1 MIFLWKYMYLNDL
14 IVKDMK
20 TLFIK
25 GLAFAA
31 AVAAMASCTKDA
43 TEEEP
48 APVFPQ
54 LQSVTIQAGD
64 QQSLNFTADKDWKLS
79 IDKTTWCTFL
89 DGEVETAQ
97 LSGLKGEVSVTVLVK
112 DNGLDFNSDV
122 AKLDLTL
129 GNKTETI
136 FEITRPGKA
145 REVKLYAAVG
155 DGELT
160 EVEKLEFKWEISAWG
175 DAYMGQMK
183 FAVVANYDWTVAT
196 PEKCTFN
203 DQNWNEIPGVAGK
216 AGVGPEDEGFSLTY
230 IKVNEDANAYEI
242 NGKLIVTDTEG
253 KNPVEFD
260 IVYPGYPENKV
271 AIEPAS
277 LLGMFGMNFNIDGFV
292 INKNFDQEEVT
303 TDKEV
308 NVSVKARNME
318 YSVYQIA
325 NNEGKAVELGED
337 AWLKINDDKKGGLKV
352 SAIQNTGGDREVYIL
367 VLPKALVKDFKIE
380 DFIDQYGYTN
390 YDYDGMFIKVSQK
403 GVTVTKDFK
412 ALWGRTYADIKAVEF
427 SKYPDFKDMT
437 PSGLEYGS
445 CDDNAYVIEITEND
459 IIAHEQSSGAL
470 QFAPLGFPDGYYAF
484 GGTADSNLYRMTP
497 QSGEWDEKYI
507 HDATLYTSKGSIH
520 GLQIDPEQF
529 VNTTEAGVTSKGLN
543 GMVVFQFYKTAEDK
557 QSYKSSATLV
567 IVKK

>member
-1 MIFLWKYMYLNDL
+1 MYLNDL

-97 LSGLKGEVSVTVLVK
+97 LSGLKGEVTMTVLVK

-160 EVEKLEFKWEISAWG
+160 EVEKLEFKWNVPEWG
-175 DAYMGQMK
+175 DPYMDQMK
-183 FAVVANYDWTVAT
+183 FAVVANYDWAVAT
-196 PEKCTFN
+196 PEKCTFS
-203 DQNWNEIPGVAGK
+203 DKSWNEIPGVTGK
-216 AGVGPEDEGFSLTY
+216 AGVGLEDEGFSLTY

-242 NGKLIVTDTEG
+242 NGKLVVTDTEG

-260 IVYPGYPENKV
+260 IVYPGYPETKV

-277 LLGMFGMNFNIDGFV
+277 LLGMFGMNFSIDGFV
-292 INKNFDQEEVT
+292 INKGFDQEEVT

-308 NVSVKARNME
+308 NVSVKAKNME
-318 YSVYQIA
+318 YSVYKIA
-325 NNEGKAVELGED
+325 NNEGKAVELGAD
-337 AWLKINDDKKGGLKV
+337 SWLKISDDKKGVLKV
-352 SAIQNTGGDREVYIL
+352 SATQNTTGDREAYIL
-367 VLPKALVKDFKIE
+367 VLPKALVKDFKVE
-380 DFIDQYGYTN
+380 DFIDQYGYAN
-390 YDYDGMFIKVSQK
+390 YDYDGMFIKVTQK
-403 GVTVTKDFK
+403 GVKVTKDFK
-412 ALWGRTYADIKAVEF
+412 ALWGRTSADIKAVEF
-427 SKYPDFKDMT
+427 SAYPEFKDMT
-437 PSGLEYGS
+437 PSGFESGS
-445 CDDNAYVIEITEND
+445 CNDNAYVIEVTEND
-459 IIAHEQSSGAL
+459 IIAYGQSSGAL

-497 QSGEWDEKYI
+497 QSGEWNEKYI
-507 HDATLYTSKGSIH
+507 HDATLYTSNGSIH

-529 VNTTEAGVTSKGLN
+529 VNMTETEVTSKN
-543 GMVVFQFYKTAEDK
+543 FKGMVVFQFYKTAEDK

>member
-160 EVEKLEFKWEISAWG
+160 EVEKLEFKWNVPEWG
-175 DAYMGQMK
+175 DPYMDQMK

-196 PEKCTFN
+196 PEKCTFS
-203 DQNWNEIPGVAGK
+203 DKSWNEIPGVTGN

-242 NGKLIVTDTEG
+242 NGKLVVTDTEG

-292 INKNFDQEEVT
+292 INKNFDQEVVT

-325 NNEGKAVELGED
+325 NIDKKAVELGKD

-352 SAIQNTGGDREVYIL
+352 SATQNNGGDREVYIL

-380 DFIDQYGYTN
+380 DFIDQYGYAN

-459 IIAHEQSSGAL
+459 VIAYGQSSGAL

-484 GGTADSNLYRMTP
+484 GGTADSHLYRMTP
-497 QSGEWDEKYI
+497 QSGDWDEKYI

-529 VNTTEAGVTSKGLN
+529 VNTTDITSKNLKGT
-543 GMVVFQFYKTAEDK
+543 VIFQFYKTAEDK

>member
-160 EVEKLEFKWEISAWG
+160 EVEKLEFKWNVPEWG
-175 DAYMGQMK
+175 DPYMDQMK
-183 FAVVANYDWTVAT
+183 FAVVANYDWAVAT
-196 PEKCTFN
+196 PEKCTFS
-203 DQNWNEIPGVAGK
+203 DKSWNEIPGVTGN

-242 NGKLIVTDTEG
+242 NGKLVVTDTEG

-292 INKNFDQEEVT
+292 INKNFDQEVVT

-325 NNEGKAVELGED
+325 NNEGKAVELGKD

-352 SAIQNTGGDREVYIL
+352 SATQNTGGDREVYIL

-380 DFIDQYGYTN
+380 DFINQYGYTN
-390 YDYDGMFIKVSQK
+390 YDYDGMFIKVTQK

-437 PSGLEYGS
+437 PSSLEYGS
-445 CDDNAYVIEITEND
+445 CNDNAYVIEITEND
-459 IIAHEQSSGAL
+459 VIAYGQSSGAL

-484 GGTADSNLYRMTP
+484 GGTADSHLYRMAP
-497 QSGEWDEKYI
+497 QSGDWDEKYI

-529 VNTTEAGVTSKGLN
+529 VNTTDITSKNLKGT
-543 GMVVFQFYKTAEDK
+543 VVFQFYKTAEDK
-557 QSYKSSATLV
+557 QSNKSSATLV

>member
-160 EVEKLEFKWEISAWG
+160 EVEKLEFKWNVPEWG
-175 DAYMGQMK
+175 DHYMDQMK
-183 FAVVANYDWTVAT
+183 FAVVANYDWAVAT

-203 DQNWNEIPGVAGK
+203 DKSWNEIPGVTGK
-216 AGVGPEDEGFSLTY
+216 AGVGLEDEGFSLTY
-230 IKVNEDANAYEI
+230 INVNSDAEAYEI
-242 NGKLIVTDTEG
+242 NGKLVVTDTEG

-260 IVYPGYPENKV
+260 IVYPGYPETKV

-277 LLGMFGMNFNIDGFV
+277 LLGMFGMNFSIDGFV
-292 INKNFDQEEVT
+292 INKGFDQEEVT

-308 NVSVKARNME
+308 NVSVKAKNME
-318 YSVYQIA
+318 YSVYKIA
-325 NNEGKAVELGED
+325 NNDGKAVELGAD
-337 AWLKINDDKKGGLKV
+337 SWLKISDDKKGGLKV
-352 SAIQNTGGDREVYIL
+352 SATQNTTGDREAYIL
-367 VLPKALVKDFKIE
+367 VLPKALVKDFKVE
-380 DFIDQYGYTN
+380 NFIDQYGYAN
-390 YDYDGMFIKVSQK
+390 YDYYGMFIKVTQK

-412 ALWGRTYADIKAVEF
+412 ALWGRTYADIKTVEF

-445 CDDNAYVIEITEND
+445 CDDNAYVIEITESD
-459 IIAHEQSSGAL
+459 IIAYGQSSGAL

-484 GGTADSNLYRMTP
+484 GGTADSHLYRMTP
-497 QSGEWDEKYI
+497 QSVDWDEKYI

-529 VNTTEAGVTSKGLN
+529 VNTKDNTSKN
-543 GMVVFQFYKTAEDK
+543 FAGMAVFQFYKTAEDK

>member
-1 MIFLWKYMYLNDL
+1 MYLNDL

-97 LSGLKGEVSVTVLVK
+97 LSGLKGEVTVTVLVK

-160 EVEKLEFKWEISAWG
+160 EIEKLEFKWNVPEWG
-175 DAYMGQMK
+175 DPYMDQMK

-196 PEKCTFN
+196 PEKFTFL
-203 DQNWNEIPGVAGK
+203 DKSWNELPGVTGK
-216 AGVGPEDEGFSLTY
+216 AGVGLEDEGFSLTY

-242 NGKLIVTDTEG
+242 NGKLVVTDTEG

-260 IVYPGYPENKV
+260 IVYPGYPENKI

-277 LLGMFGMNFNIDGFV
+277 LLGMFGMNFSIDGFV
-292 INKNFDQEEVT
+292 INKGFDQEEVT

-308 NVSVKARNME
+308 NVSVKAKNME
-318 YSVYQIA
+318 YSVYKIA
-325 NNEGKAVELGED
+325 NNDGKAVELGAD
-337 AWLKINDDKKGGLKV
+337 SWLKISDDKKGGLKV
-352 SAIQNTGGDREVYIL
+352 SATQNTGGDREAYIL
-367 VLPKALVKDFKIE
+367 VLPKALVKDFKVE
-380 DFIDQYGYTN
+380 DFIDQYGYAN
-390 YDYDGMFIKVSQK
+390 YNYDGMFIKVTQK
-403 GVTVTKDFK
+403 GVTITKDFK

-427 SKYPDFKDMT
+427 SEYPDFKGTT
-437 PSGLEYGS
+437 PSNFAYGS
-445 CDDNAYVIEITEND
+445 CNDNAYVIEVTEND
-459 IIAHEQSSGAL
+459 VIAYGQSSGAL
-470 QFAPLGFPDGYYAF
+470 MFAPLGFPDGYYAF

-507 HDATLYTSKGSIH
+507 QDATLYTSKGSIH

-529 VNTTEAGVTSKGLN
+529 VNTKDNTSKN
-543 GMVVFQFYKTAEDK
+543 FAGMAVFQFYKTAEDK

>member
-1 MIFLWKYMYLNDL
+1 MYLNDL

-160 EVEKLEFKWEISAWG
+160 EVEKLEFKWNVPEWG
-175 DAYMGQMK
+175 DPYMDQMK
-183 FAVVANYDWTVAT
+183 FAVVANYDWAVAT
-196 PEKCTFN
+196 PEKCTFS
-203 DQNWNEIPGVAGK
+203 DKSWNEIPGVTGK
-216 AGVGPEDEGFSLTY
+216 AGVGLEDEGFSLTY

-242 NGKLIVTDTEG
+242 NGKLVVTDTEG

-277 LLGMFGMNFNIDGFV
+277 LLGMFGMNFSIDGFV
-292 INKNFDQEEVT
+292 INKGFDQEDVT

-308 NVSVKARNME
+308 NVSVKAKNME
-318 YSVYQIA
+318 YSVYKIA
-325 NNEGKAVELGED
+325 NNEGKAVELGAD
-337 AWLKINDDKKGGLKV
+337 SWLKISDDKKGGLKV
-352 SAIQNTGGDREVYIL
+352 SATQNTTGDREAYIL

-380 DFIDQYGYTN
+380 TFIDQYGYAN

-437 PSGLEYGS
+437 PSGFESGS
-445 CDDNAYVIEITEND
+445 CNDNAYVIEITEND
-459 IIAHEQSSGAL
+459 VIANGQSSGAL

-484 GGTADSNLYRMTP
+484 GGTTDSHLYRMTP
-497 QSGEWDEKYI
+497 QSGDWDEKYI

-529 VNTTEAGVTSKGLN
+529 VNTTDITSKNLKGT
-543 GMVVFQFYKTAEDK
+543 VVFQFYKTAEDK
-557 QSYKSSATLV
+557 QSNKSSATLV

>member
-160 EVEKLEFKWEISAWG
+160 EVEKLEFKWNVPEWG
-175 DAYMGQMK
+175 DPYMDQMK
-183 FAVVANYDWTVAT
+183 FAVVANYDWAVAT
-196 PEKCTFN
+196 PEKCTFS
-203 DQNWNEIPGVAGK
+203 DKSWNEIPGVTGN

-242 NGKLIVTDTEG
+242 NGKLVVTDTEG

-325 NNEGKAVELGED
+325 NNEGKAVELGKD

-352 SAIQNTGGDREVYIL
+352 SATQNTTGDREAYIL

-380 DFIDQYGYTN
+380 TFIDQYGYAN
-390 YDYDGMFIKVSQK
+390 YDYDGMFIKVTQK
-403 GVTVTKDFK
+403 GVTITKDFK

-427 SKYPDFKDMT
+427 SEYPDFKGTT
-437 PSGLEYGS
+437 PSNFAYGS

-459 IIAHEQSSGAL
+459 VIAYGQSSGAL

-484 GGTADSNLYRMTP
+484 GGTADSHLYRMTP
-497 QSGEWDEKYI
+497 QSGDWDEKYI
-507 HDATLYTSKGSIH
+507 HDATLYTSRGSIH

-529 VNTTEAGVTSKGLN
+529 VNTTDNTSKKFE

-557 QSYKSSATLV
+557 QMYKSSATLV

>member
-160 EVEKLEFKWEISAWG
+160 EVEKLEFKWNVPEWG
-175 DAYMGQMK
+175 DPYMDQVK

-196 PEKCTFN
+196 PEKCTFS
-203 DQNWNEIPGVAGK
+203 DKSWNEIPGVTGN

-242 NGKLIVTDTEG
+242 NGKLVVTDTEG

-260 IVYPGYPENKV
+260 IVYPGYPETKV

-277 LLGMFGMNFNIDGFV
+277 LLGMFGMNFSIDGFV
-292 INKNFDQEEVT
+292 INKGFDQEEVT

-308 NVSVKARNME
+308 NVSVKAKNME
-318 YSVYQIA
+318 YSVYKIA
-325 NNEGKAVELGED
+325 NNEGKAVELGAD
-337 AWLKINDDKKGGLKV
+337 SWLKISDDKKGGLKV
-352 SAIQNTGGDREVYIL
+352 SATQNTTGDREAYIL

-380 DFIDQYGYTN
+380 TFIDQYGYAN

-437 PSGLEYGS
+437 PSGLESGS
-445 CDDNAYVIEITEND
+445 CNDNAYVIEITEND
-459 IIAHEQSSGAL
+459 VIANGQSSGAL

-484 GGTADSNLYRMTP
+484 GGTADSHLYRMTP
-497 QSGEWDEKYI
+497 QSGDWDEKYI
-507 HDATLYTSKGSIH
+507 HDATLYTSRGSIH

-529 VNTTEAGVTSKGLN
+529 VNTTDNTSKKFE

>member
-1 MIFLWKYMYLNDL
+1 MSKTINDL

-97 LSGLKGEVSVTVLVK
+97 LSGLKGEVNVTVLVK

-160 EVEKLEFKWEISAWG
+160 EVEKLEFKWNVPEWG
-175 DAYMGQMK
+175 DPYMDQMK
-183 FAVVANYDWTVAT
+183 FAVVANYDWAVAT
-196 PEKCTFN
+196 PEKCTFS
-203 DQNWNEIPGVAGK
+203 DKSWNEIPGVTGN

-242 NGKLIVTDTEG
+242 NGKLVVTDTEG

-292 INKNFDQEEVT
+292 INKNFDQEVVT

-325 NNEGKAVELGED
+325 NNEGKAVELGKD

-352 SAIQNTGGDREVYIL
+352 SATQNTGGDREVYIL

-380 DFIDQYGYTN
+380 DFINQYGYTN

-459 IIAHEQSSGAL
+459 VIAYGQSSGAL

-484 GGTADSNLYRMTP
+484 GGTADSHLYRMTP
-497 QSGEWDEKYI
+497 QSGDWDEKYI

-529 VNTTEAGVTSKGLN
+529 VNTTDITSKKFE

>member
-160 EVEKLEFKWEISAWG
+160 EVEKLEFKWNVPEWG
-175 DAYMGQMK
+175 DPYMDQMK
-183 FAVVANYDWTVAT
+183 FAVVANYDWAVAT
-196 PEKCTFN
+196 PEKCTFS
-203 DQNWNEIPGVAGK
+203 DKSWNEIPGVTGK
-216 AGVGPEDEGFSLTY
+216 AGVGLEDEGFSLTY

-242 NGKLIVTDTEG
+242 NGKLVVTDTEG

-277 LLGMFGMNFNIDGFV
+277 LLGMFGMNFSIDGFV
-292 INKNFDQEEVT
+292 INKNFDQEVVT

-308 NVSVKARNME
+308 NVSVKAKNME

-325 NNEGKAVELGED
+325 NIDKKAVELGED

-352 SAIQNTGGDREVYIL
+352 SATQNTGGDREAYIL

-380 DFIDQYGYTN
+380 DFIDQYGYAN
-390 YDYDGMFIKVSQK
+390 YDYDGMFIKVTQK

-412 ALWGRTYADIKAVEF
+412 AVWGRTYADIKAVEF

-445 CDDNAYVIEITEND
+445 CNDNAYVIEVTEND
-459 IIAHEQSSGAL
+459 VIANGQSSGAL
-470 QFAPLGFPDGYYAF
+470 MFAPLGFPDGYYAF

-507 HDATLYTSKGSIH
+507 QDATLYTSKGSIH

-529 VNTTEAGVTSKGLN
+529 VNTTDITSKNFKGT
-543 GMVVFQFYKTAEDK
+543 VVFQFYKTAEDK

>member
-1 MIFLWKYMYLNDL
+1 MSKTINDL

-97 LSGLKGEVSVTVLVK
+97 LSGLKGEVTVTVLVK

-196 PEKCTFN
+196 PEKCTFL
-203 DQNWNEIPGVAGK
+203 DQSWNEIPGVAGK
-216 AGVGPEDEGFSLTY
+216 AGVGLEDEGFSLTY
-230 IKVNEDANAYEI
+230 INVNEDANAYEI
-242 NGKLIVTDTEG
+242 NGKLVVTDTEG

-260 IVYPGYPENKV
+260 IVYPGYPENKI

-277 LLGMFGMNFNIDGFV
+277 LVGMFGMNFNIDGFV

-308 NVSVKARNME
+308 NVSVKAKNME
-318 YSVYQIA
+318 YSVYKIA
-325 NNEGKAVELGED
+325 NNDGKAVELGAD
-337 AWLKINDDKKGGLKV
+337 SWLKISDDKKGVLKV

-367 VLPKALVKDFKIE
+367 VLPKALVKDFKVE
-380 DFIDQYGYTN
+380 DFIDQYGNAN
-390 YDYDGMFIKVSQK
+390 YDYDGMFIKVTQK
-403 GVTVTKDFK
+403 GVTVTKDFT
-412 ALWGRTYADIKAVEF
+412 AVWGRTYANIKAVEF
-427 SKYPDFKDMT
+427 SEYPDFKGTT
-437 PSGLEYGS
+437 PSNFAYGS
-445 CDDNAYVIEITEND
+445 CNDNAYVIEVTEND
-459 IIAHEQSSGAL
+459 VIAYGQSSGAL
-470 QFAPLGFPDGYYAF
+470 MFAPLGFPDGYYAF

-507 HDATLYTSKGSIH
+507 QDATLYTSKGSIH

-529 VNTTEAGVTSKGLN
+529 VNTKDNTSKN
-543 GMVVFQFYKTAEDK
+543 FAGMAVFQFYKTAEDK

>member
-1 MIFLWKYMYLNDL
+1 MYLNDL

-160 EVEKLEFKWEISAWG
+160 EVEKLEFKWNVPEWG
-175 DAYMGQMK
+175 DPYMDQVK

-196 PEKCTFN
+196 PEKCTFS
-203 DQNWNEIPGVAGK
+203 DKSWNEIPGVTGN

-242 NGKLIVTDTEG
+242 NGKLVVTDTEG

-292 INKNFDQEEVT
+292 INKNFDQEVVT

-325 NNEGKAVELGED
+325 NNEGKAVELGKD

-352 SAIQNTGGDREVYIL
+352 SATQNTTGDREAYIL

-380 DFIDQYGYTN
+380 TFIDQYGYAN
-390 YDYDGMFIKVSQK
+390 YDYDGMFIKVTQK
-403 GVTVTKDFK
+403 GVTITKDFK

-427 SKYPDFKDMT
+427 SEYPDFKGTT
-437 PSGLEYGS
+437 PSNFAYGS
-445 CDDNAYVIEITEND
+445 CNDNAYVIEITEND
-459 IIAHEQSSGAL
+459 IIANGQSSGAL

-484 GGTADSNLYRMTP
+484 GGTADSHLYRMTP
-497 QSGEWDEKYI
+497 QSGDWDEKYI
-507 HDATLYTSKGSIH
+507 HDATLYTSRGSIH

-529 VNTTEAGVTSKGLN
+529 VNTTDITSKNFKGT
-543 GMVVFQFYKTAEDK
+543 VVFQFYKTAEDK
-557 QSYKSSATLV
+557 QMYKSSATLV

>member
-160 EVEKLEFKWEISAWG
+160 EVEKLEFKWNVPEWG
-175 DAYMGQMK
+175 DPYMDQMK

-196 PEKCTFN
+196 PEKCTFS
-203 DQNWNEIPGVAGK
+203 DKSWNEIPGVTGN

-242 NGKLIVTDTEG
+242 NGKLVVTDTEG

-325 NNEGKAVELGED
+325 NNEGKAVELGKD

-352 SAIQNTGGDREVYIL
+352 SATQNTTGDREAYIL

-380 DFIDQYGYTN
+380 DFIDQYGYAN

-459 IIAHEQSSGAL
+459 VIAYGQSSGAL

-484 GGTADSNLYRMTP
+484 GGTADSHLYRMAP
-497 QSGEWDEKYI
+497 KSGDWDEKYI

-529 VNTTEAGVTSKGLN
+529 VNTTDITSKKFE

-557 QSYKSSATLV
+557 QSNKSSATLV

>member
-1 MIFLWKYMYLNDL
+1 
-14 IVKDMK
+14 MK

-43 TEEEP
+43 TEEEKPKEAAFPEKQQIEIP
-48 APVFPQ
+48 AGEQKQ
-54 LQSVTIQAGD
+54 LS
-64 QQSLNFTADKDWKLS
+64 FTAEADWKLS
-79 IDKTTWCTFL
+79 IDKTTWCAFL
-89 DGEVETAQ
+89 DKEVETAQ
-97 LSGLKGEVSVTVLVK
+97 LSGLKGEVNVTVLVK

-122 AKLDLTL
+122 AKIDLTL

-155 DGELT
+155 YGELT
-160 EVEKLEFKWEISAWG
+160 EVEKLEFKWNIPEWG
-175 DAYMGQMK
+175 DPYMDQMK

-196 PEKCTFN
+196 PEKFTFS
-203 DQNWNEIPGVAGK
+203 DKSWNEIPGVTGK
-216 AGVGPEDEGFSLTY
+216 AGVGLEDEGFSLTY

-242 NGKLIVTDTEG
+242 NGKLVVTDTEG

-260 IVYPGYPENKV
+260 VVYPGYPENKV

-277 LLGMFGMNFNIDGFV
+277 LLGMFGMNFSIEGFV

-308 NVSVKARNME
+308 NVSVKSRNME

-325 NNEGKAVELGED
+325 NNDGKAVELGED
-337 AWLKINDDKKGGLKV
+337 SWLKISDDKKGGLKV
-352 SAIQNTGGDREVYIL
+352 SATQNTGGDREVYIL
-367 VLPKALVKDFKIE
+367 VLPKALVKDFKVE
-380 DFIDQYGYTN
+380 DFIQSGYAN
-390 YDYDGMFIKVSQK
+390 YDYDGMFIKVTQK

-427 SKYPDFKDMT
+427 SAYPEFKNMT
-437 PSGLEYGS
+437 PSNFEYGS
-445 CDDNAYVIEITEND
+445 CDDNTYVIEVTEND
-459 IIAHEQSSGAL
+459 ITEGSKGGAL
-470 QFAPLGFPDGYYAF
+470 MFAPLGFPDGYFAF

-497 QSGEWDEKYI
+497 QTGEWDETYI
-507 HDATLYTSKGSIH
+507 QDAMLYTSKGSIH

-529 VNTTEAGVTSKGLN
+529 VNKDNTSKNFAGIA
-543 GMVVFQFYKTAEDK
+543 VFQFYKTAEDK

>member
-1 MIFLWKYMYLNDL
+1 MSKTINDL

-64 QQSLNFTADKDWKLS
+64 QQSLNFTAYKDWKLS

-112 DNGLDFNSDV
+112 GNGLDFNSDV

-160 EVEKLEFKWEISAWG
+160 EVEKLEFKWNVPEWG
-175 DAYMGQMK
+175 DPYMDQVK

-196 PEKCTFN
+196 PEKCTFS
-203 DQNWNEIPGVAGK
+203 DKSWNEIPGVTGN

-242 NGKLIVTDTEG
+242 NGKLVVTDTEG

-325 NNEGKAVELGED
+325 NNEGKAVELGKD

-352 SAIQNTGGDREVYIL
+352 SATQNTGGDREVYIL

-380 DFIDQYGYTN
+380 DFIDQYGYAN
-390 YDYDGMFIKVSQK
+390 YDYDGMFIKVTQK
-403 GVTVTKDFK
+403 GVTITKDFK

-427 SKYPDFKDMT
+427 SEYPDFKGTT
-437 PSGLEYGS
+437 PSNFAYGS
-445 CDDNAYVIEITEND
+445 CNDNAYVIEITEND
-459 IIAHEQSSGAL
+459 VIAYGQSSGAL

-484 GGTADSNLYRMTP
+484 GGTADSHLYRMTP
-497 QSGEWDEKYI
+497 QSGDWDEKYI

-529 VNTTEAGVTSKGLN
+529 VNTTDITSKKFE

-557 QSYKSSATLV
+557 QLYKSSATLV

>member
-136 FEITRPGKA
+136 FEITRPGKE
-145 REVKLYAAVG
+145 REVKLYVAVG

-160 EVEKLEFKWEISAWG
+160 EVEKLEFKWNVPEWG
-175 DAYMGQMK
+175 DPYMDQVK

-196 PEKCTFN
+196 PEKCTFS
-203 DQNWNEIPGVAGK
+203 DKSWNEIPGVTGN

-242 NGKLIVTDTEG
+242 NGKLVVTDTEG

-325 NNEGKAVELGED
+325 NNEGKAVELGKD

-352 SAIQNTGGDREVYIL
+352 SATQNTGGDREVYIL

-380 DFIDQYGYTN
+380 DFIDQYGYAN

-459 IIAHEQSSGAL
+459 VIAYGQSSGAL

-484 GGTADSNLYRMTP
+484 GGTADSHLYRMTP
-497 QSGEWDEKYI
+497 QSGDWDEKYI

-529 VNTTEAGVTSKGLN
+529 VNTTDITSKKFE

-557 QSYKSSATLV
+557 QSNKSSATLV

>member
-160 EVEKLEFKWEISAWG
+160 EVEKLEFKWNVPEWG
-175 DAYMGQMK
+175 DPYMDQMK

-196 PEKCTFN
+196 PEKCTFS
-203 DQNWNEIPGVAGK
+203 DKSWNEIPGVTGN

-242 NGKLIVTDTEG
+242 NGKLVVTDTEG

-260 IVYPGYPENKV
+260 IVYPGYPETKV

-277 LLGMFGMNFNIDGFV
+277 LLGMFGMNFSIDGFV
-292 INKNFDQEEVT
+292 INKGFDQEEVT

-308 NVSVKARNME
+308 NVSVKAKNME
-318 YSVYQIA
+318 YSVYKIA
-325 NNEGKAVELGED
+325 NNEGKAVELGAD
-337 AWLKINDDKKGGLKV
+337 SWIKISDDKKGGLKV
-352 SAIQNTGGDREVYIL
+352 SATQNTGGDREAYIL

-380 DFIDQYGYTN
+380 TFIDQYGYAN
-390 YDYDGMFIKVSQK
+390 YDYDGMFIKVTQK

-427 SKYPDFKDMT
+427 SEYPDFKGTT
-437 PSGLEYGS
+437 PSNFAYGS
-445 CDDNAYVIEITEND
+445 CNDNAYVIEVTEND
-459 IIAHEQSSGAL
+459 VIANGQSSGAL
-470 QFAPLGFPDGYYAF
+470 MFAPLGFPDGYYAF

-507 HDATLYTSKGSIH
+507 QDATLYTSKGSIH

-529 VNTTEAGVTSKGLN
+529 VNTTDITSKN
-543 GMVVFQFYKTAEDK
+543 FAGMVVFQFYKTAEDK

>member
-1 MIFLWKYMYLNDL
+1 MYLNDL

-160 EVEKLEFKWEISAWG
+160 EVEKLEFKWNVPEWG
-175 DAYMGQMK
+175 DPYMDQMK
-183 FAVVANYDWTVAT
+183 FAVVANYDWAVAT

-203 DQNWNEIPGVAGK
+203 DKSWNEIPGVTGK
-216 AGVGPEDEGFSLTY
+216 AGVGLEDEGFSLTY
-230 IKVNEDANAYEI
+230 INVNSDAEAYEI
-242 NGKLIVTDTEG
+242 NGKLVVTDTEG

-260 IVYPGYPENKV
+260 IVYPGYPETKV

-277 LLGMFGMNFNIDGFV
+277 LLGMFGMNFSIDGFV
-292 INKNFDQEEVT
+292 INKGFDQEEVT

-308 NVSVKARNME
+308 NVSVKAKNME
-318 YSVYQIA
+318 YSVYKIA
-325 NNEGKAVELGED
+325 NNDGKAVELGAD
-337 AWLKINDDKKGGLKV
+337 SWLKISDDKKGGLKV
-352 SAIQNTGGDREVYIL
+352 SATQNTTGDREAYIL
-367 VLPKALVKDFKIE
+367 VLPKALVKDFKVE
-380 DFIDQYGYTN
+380 NFIDQYGYAN
-390 YDYDGMFIKVSQK
+390 YDYDGMFIKVTQK

-412 ALWGRTYADIKAVEF
+412 ALWGRTYADIKTVEF

-445 CDDNAYVIEITEND
+445 CDDNAYVIEITESD
-459 IIAHEQSSGAL
+459 IIAYGQSSGAL

-484 GGTADSNLYRMTP
+484 GGTADSHLYRMTP
-497 QSGEWDEKYI
+497 QSVDWDEKYI

-529 VNTTEAGVTSKGLN
+529 VNTKDNTSKN
-543 GMVVFQFYKTAEDK
+543 FAGMVVFQFYKTAEDK

>member
-1 MIFLWKYMYLNDL
+1 MYLNDL

-160 EVEKLEFKWEISAWG
+160 EVEKLEFKWNVPEWG
-175 DAYMGQMK
+175 DPYMDQMK
-183 FAVVANYDWTVAT
+183 FAVVANYDWAVAT
-196 PEKCTFN
+196 PEKCTFS
-203 DQNWNEIPGVAGK
+203 DKSWNEIPGVTGK
-216 AGVGPEDEGFSLTY
+216 AGVGLEDEGFSLTY

-242 NGKLIVTDTEG
+242 NGKLVVTDTEG

-277 LLGMFGMNFNIDGFV
+277 LLGMFGMNFSIDGFV
-292 INKNFDQEEVT
+292 INKGFDQEEVT

-308 NVSVKARNME
+308 NVSVKAKNME
-318 YSVYQIA
+318 YSVYKIA
-325 NNEGKAVELGED
+325 NNDGKAVELGAD
-337 AWLKINDDKKGGLKV
+337 SWLKISDDKKGGLKV
-352 SAIQNTGGDREVYIL
+352 SATQNTTGDREAYIL

-380 DFIDQYGYTN
+380 TFIDQYGYAN
-390 YDYDGMFIKVSQK
+390 YDYDGMFIKVTQK
-403 GVTVTKDFK
+403 GVTITKDFK

-427 SKYPDFKDMT
+427 SEYPDFKGTT
-437 PSGLEYGS
+437 PSNFAYGS
-445 CDDNAYVIEITEND
+445 CNDNAYVIEVTEND
-459 IIAHEQSSGAL
+459 VIAYGQSSGAL
-470 QFAPLGFPDGYYAF
+470 MFAPLGFPDGYYAF

-507 HDATLYTSKGSIH
+507 QDATLYTSKGSIH

-529 VNTTEAGVTSKGLN
+529 VNTKDNTSKN
-543 GMVVFQFYKTAEDK
+543 FAGMAVFQFYKTAEDK

>member
-1 MIFLWKYMYLNDL
+1 
-14 IVKDMK
+14 MK

-160 EVEKLEFKWEISAWG
+160 EVEKLEFKWNVPEWG
-175 DAYMGQMK
+175 DPYMDQMK

-196 PEKCTFN
+196 PEKCTFS
-203 DQNWNEIPGVAGK
+203 DKSWNEIPGVTGN

-242 NGKLIVTDTEG
+242 NGKLVVTDTEG

-292 INKNFDQEEVT
+292 INKNFDQEVVT

-325 NNEGKAVELGED
+325 NIDKKAVELGKD

-352 SAIQNTGGDREVYIL
+352 SATQNNGGDREVYIL

-380 DFIDQYGYTN
+380 DFIDQYGYAN

-459 IIAHEQSSGAL
+459 VIAYGQSSGAL

-484 GGTADSNLYRMTP
+484 GGTADSHLYRMTP
-497 QSGEWDEKYI
+497 QSGDWDEKYI

-529 VNTTEAGVTSKGLN
+529 VNTTDITSKNFKGT
-543 GMVVFQFYKTAEDK
+543 VIFQFYKTAEDK

>member
-160 EVEKLEFKWEISAWG
+160 EVEKLEFKWNVPEWG
-175 DAYMGQMK
+175 DPYMDQMK
-183 FAVVANYDWTVAT
+183 FAVVANYDWAVAT
-196 PEKCTFN
+196 PEKCTFS
-203 DQNWNEIPGVAGK
+203 DKSWNEIPGVTGN

-242 NGKLIVTDTEG
+242 NGKLVVTDTEG

-325 NNEGKAVELGED
+325 NNEGKAVELGKD

-352 SAIQNTGGDREVYIL
+352 SATQNTGGDREVYIL

-380 DFIDQYGYTN
+380 TFIDQYGYAN

-412 ALWGRTYADIKAVEF
+412 ALRGRTYADIKAVEF

-459 IIAHEQSSGAL
+459 VIAYGQSSGAL

-484 GGTADSNLYRMTP
+484 GGTADSHLYRMTP
-497 QSGEWDEKYI
+497 QSGDWDEKYI

-529 VNTTEAGVTSKGLN
+529 VNTTDITSKKFE

>member
-1 MIFLWKYMYLNDL
+1 MSKTINDL

-97 LSGLKGEVSVTVLVK
+97 LSGLKGEVTVTVLVK

-160 EVEKLEFKWEISAWG
+160 EVEKLEFKWNVPEWG
-175 DAYMGQMK
+175 DPYMDQMK

-196 PEKCTFN
+196 PEKFTFL
-203 DQNWNEIPGVAGK
+203 DKSWNELPGVTGN
-216 AGVGPEDEGFSLTY
+216 AGVGTEDEGFSLTY
-230 IKVNEDANAYEI
+230 INVNNDANAYEI
-242 NGKLIVTDTEG
+242 NGKLVVTDTEG

-277 LLGMFGMNFNIDGFV
+277 LLGMFGMNFSIDGFV
-292 INKNFDQEEVT
+292 INKGFDQEEVT

-308 NVSVKARNME
+308 NVSVKAKNME
-318 YSVYQIA
+318 YSVYKIA
-325 NNEGKAVELGED
+325 NNEGKAVELGAD
-337 AWLKINDDKKGGLKV
+337 SWLKISDDKKGGLKV
-352 SAIQNTGGDREVYIL
+352 SATQNTTGDREAYIL

-380 DFIDQYGYTN
+380 TFIDQYGYAN
-390 YDYDGMFIKVSQK
+390 YDYDGMFIKVTQK
-403 GVTVTKDFK
+403 GVTVTKDFT
-412 ALWGRTYADIKAVEF
+412 AVWGRTYANIKAVEF
-427 SKYPDFKDMT
+427 SEYPDFKGTT
-437 PSGLEYGS
+437 PSNFAYGS
-445 CDDNAYVIEITEND
+445 CNDNAYVIEVTEND
-459 IIAHEQSSGAL
+459 VIAYGQSSGAL
-470 QFAPLGFPDGYYAF
+470 MFAPLGFPDGYYAF

-507 HDATLYTSKGSIH
+507 QDATLYTSKGSIH

-529 VNTTEAGVTSKGLN
+529 VNTKDNTSKN
-543 GMVVFQFYKTAEDK
+543 FAGMVVLQFYKTAEDK

>member
-1 MIFLWKYMYLNDL
+1 MSKTINDL

-160 EVEKLEFKWEISAWG
+160 EVEKLEFKWNVPEWG
-175 DAYMGQMK
+175 DPYMDQMK

-196 PEKCTFN
+196 PEKCTFS
-203 DQNWNEIPGVAGK
+203 DKSWNEIPGVTGN

-242 NGKLIVTDTEG
+242 NGKLVVTDTEG

-277 LLGMFGMNFNIDGFV
+277 LLGMFGMNFNTDGFV

-325 NNEGKAVELGED
+325 NNEGKAVELGAD
-337 AWLKINDDKKGGLKV
+337 SWLKISDDKKGGLKV
-352 SAIQNTGGDREVYIL
+352 SATQNTGGDREVYIL

-380 DFIDQYGYTN
+380 DFIDQYGYAN

-459 IIAHEQSSGAL
+459 VIAYGQSSGAL

-484 GGTADSNLYRMTP
+484 GGTADSHLYRMAP
-497 QSGEWDEKYI
+497 KSGDWDEKYI

-529 VNTTEAGVTSKGLN
+529 VNTTDNTSKKFE

-557 QSYKSSATLV
+557 QMYKSSATLV

>member
-1 MIFLWKYMYLNDL
+1 MSKTINDL

-31 AVAAMASCTKDA
+31 AVAAMASCTKDV

-97 LSGLKGEVSVTVLVK
+97 LSGLKGEVTVTVLVK

-160 EVEKLEFKWEISAWG
+160 EVEKLEFKWNVPEWG
-175 DAYMGQMK
+175 DPYMDQVK
-183 FAVVANYDWTVAT
+183 FAVVANYDWAVAT
-196 PEKCTFN
+196 PEKFTFL
-203 DQNWNEIPGVAGK
+203 DKSWNELPGVTGN
-216 AGVGPEDEGFSLTY
+216 AGVGPEGEGFNLTY
-230 IKVNEDANAYEI
+230 INVNNDADAYEI
-242 NGKLIVTDTEG
+242 NGKLVVTDTEG

-260 IVYPGYPENKV
+260 IVYPGYPETKV

-277 LLGMFGMNFNIDGFV
+277 LLGMFGMNFSIDGFV
-292 INKNFDQEEVT
+292 INKGFDQEEVT

-308 NVSVKARNME
+308 NVSVKAKNME
-318 YSVYQIA
+318 YSVYKIA
-325 NNEGKAVELGED
+325 NNEGKAVELGAD
-337 AWLKINDDKKGGLKV
+337 SWLKISDDKKGVLKV
-352 SAIQNTGGDREVYIL
+352 SATQNTTGDREAYIL
-367 VLPKALVKDFKIE
+367 VLPKALVKDFKVE
-380 DFIDQYGYTN
+380 DFIDQYGYAN
-390 YDYDGMFIKVSQK
+390 YDYDGMFIKVTQK

-412 ALWGRTYADIKAVEF
+412 ALWGRTYEDIKAVEF
-427 SKYPDFKDMT
+427 SAYPEFKDMT

-445 CDDNAYVIEITEND
+445 CNDNAYVIEVTEND
-459 IIAHEQSSGAL
+459 VIAHGQSSGAL
-470 QFAPLGFPDGYYAF
+470 MFAPLGFPDGYYAF
-484 GGTADSNLYRMTP
+484 GGTADSNLYRMTSP
-497 QSGEWDEKYI
+497 NGEWDEKYI
-507 HDATLYTSKGSIH
+507 QDATLYTSKGSIH

-529 VNTTEAGVTSKGLN
+529 VNTKDNTSKN
-543 GMVVFQFYKTAEDK
+543 FAGMAVFQFYKTAEDK

>member
-1 MIFLWKYMYLNDL
+1 MYLNDL

-97 LSGLKGEVSVTVLVK
+97 LSGLKGEVTVTVLVK

-160 EVEKLEFKWEISAWG
+160 EVEKLEFKWNIPEWG
-175 DAYMGQMK
+175 DPYMDQMK

-196 PEKCTFN
+196 PEKFTFL
-203 DQNWNEIPGVAGK
+203 DKSWNELPGVTGN
-216 AGVGPEDEGFSLTY
+216 AGVGPEGEGFNLTY
-230 IKVNEDANAYEI
+230 INVNNDADAYEI
-242 NGKLIVTDTEG
+242 NGKLVVTDTEG

-260 IVYPGYPENKV
+260 IVYPGYPETKV

-277 LLGMFGMNFNIDGFV
+277 LLGMFGMNFSIDGFV
-292 INKNFDQEEVT
+292 INKGFDQEEVT

-308 NVSVKARNME
+308 NVSVKAKNME
-318 YSVYQIA
+318 YSVYKIA
-325 NNEGKAVELGED
+325 NNDGKAVELGAD
-337 AWLKINDDKKGGLKV
+337 SWLKISDDKKGGLKV
-352 SAIQNTGGDREVYIL
+352 SATQNTTGDRETYIL

-380 DFIDQYGYTN
+380 TFIDQYGYAN
-390 YDYDGMFIKVSQK
+390 YDYDGMFIKVTQK
-403 GVTVTKDFK
+403 GVTITKDFK

-427 SKYPDFKDMT
+427 SEYPDFKGTT
-437 PSGLEYGS
+437 PSNFAYGS
-445 CDDNAYVIEITEND
+445 CNDNAYVIEVTEND
-459 IIAHEQSSGAL
+459 VIAYGQSSGAL
-470 QFAPLGFPDGYYAF
+470 MFAPLGFPDGYYAF

-507 HDATLYTSKGSIH
+507 QDATLYTSKGSIH

-529 VNTTEAGVTSKGLN
+529 VNTKDNTSKN
-543 GMVVFQFYKTAEDK
+543 FAGMAVFQFYKTAEDK

>member
-1 MIFLWKYMYLNDL
+1 MSKTINDL

-97 LSGLKGEVSVTVLVK
+97 LSGLKGEVNVTVLVK

-160 EVEKLEFKWEISAWG
+160 EVEKLEFKWNVPEWG
-175 DAYMGQMK
+175 DPYMDQMK
-183 FAVVANYDWTVAT
+183 FAVVANYDWAVAT
-196 PEKCTFN
+196 PEKCTFS
-203 DQNWNEIPGVAGK
+203 DKSWNEIPGVTGK
-216 AGVGPEDEGFSLTY
+216 AGVGLEDEGFSLTY
-230 IKVNEDANAYEI
+230 INVNEDANAYEI
-242 NGKLIVTDTEG
+242 NGKLVVTDTEG

-260 IVYPGYPENKV
+260 IVYPGYPENKI

-277 LLGMFGMNFNIDGFV
+277 LLGMFGMNFSIDGFV
-292 INKNFDQEEVT
+292 INKGFDQEEVT

-308 NVSVKARNME
+308 NVSVKAKNME
-318 YSVYQIA
+318 YSVYKIA
-325 NNEGKAVELGED
+325 NNDGKAVELGAD
-337 AWLKINDDKKGGLKV
+337 SWLKISDDKKGGLKV
-352 SAIQNTGGDREVYIL
+352 SATQNTTGDREAYIL

-380 DFIDQYGYTN
+380 SFIDQYGYAN

-427 SKYPDFKDMT
+427 SEYPDFKGTT

-445 CDDNAYVIEITEND
+445 CNDNAYVIEVTEND
-459 IIAHEQSSGAL
+459 VIAYGQSSGAL
-470 QFAPLGFPDGYYAF
+470 MFAPLGFPDGYYAF

-507 HDATLYTSKGSIH
+507 QDATLYTSKGSIH

-529 VNTTEAGVTSKGLN
+529 VNTKDNTSKN
-543 GMVVFQFYKTAEDK
+543 FAGMAVFQFYKTAEDK

>member
-1 MIFLWKYMYLNDL
+1 MYLNDL

-97 LSGLKGEVSVTVLVK
+97 LSGLKGEVTVTVLVK

-160 EVEKLEFKWEISAWG
+160 EVEKLEFKWNVPEWG
-175 DAYMGQMK
+175 DPYMDQMK

-196 PEKCTFN
+196 PEKCTFS
-203 DQNWNEIPGVAGK
+203 DKSWNEIPGVTGN
-216 AGVGPEDEGFSLTY
+216 AGVGPEGEGFSLTY

-242 NGKLIVTDTEG
+242 NGKLVVTDTEG

-260 IVYPGYPENKV
+260 IVYPGYPETKV

-277 LLGMFGMNFNIDGFV
+277 LLGMFGMNFSIDGFV
-292 INKNFDQEEVT
+292 INKGFDQEEVT

-308 NVSVKARNME
+308 NVSVKAKNME
-318 YSVYQIA
+318 YSVYKIA
-325 NNEGKAVELGED
+325 NNDGKAVELGAD
-337 AWLKINDDKKGGLKV
+337 SWLKISDDKKGGLKV
-352 SAIQNTGGDREVYIL
+352 SATQNTGGDREAYIL

-380 DFIDQYGYTN
+380 TFIDQYGYAN
-390 YDYDGMFIKVSQK
+390 YDYDGMFIKVTQK
-403 GVTVTKDFK
+403 GVTITKDFK

-427 SKYPDFKDMT
+427 SEYPDFKGTT
-437 PSGLEYGS
+437 PSNFAYGS
-445 CDDNAYVIEITEND
+445 CNDNAYVIEVTEND
-459 IIAHEQSSGAL
+459 VIAYGQSSGAL
-470 QFAPLGFPDGYYAF
+470 MFAPLGFPDGYYAF

-507 HDATLYTSKGSIH
+507 QDATLYTSKGSIH

-529 VNTTEAGVTSKGLN
+529 VNTKDNTSKN
-543 GMVVFQFYKTAEDK
+543 FAGMAVFQFYKTAEDK

>member
-1 MIFLWKYMYLNDL
+1 MSKTINDL

-64 QQSLNFTADKDWKLS
+64 QQSLSFTADKDWKLS

-160 EVEKLEFKWEISAWG
+160 EVEKLEFKWNVPEWG
-175 DAYMGQMK
+175 DPYMDQMK

-196 PEKCTFN
+196 PEKFTFL
-203 DQNWNEIPGVAGK
+203 DKSWNELPGVAGN
-216 AGVGPEDEGFSLTY
+216 AGVGTEDEGFSLTY
-230 IKVNEDANAYEI
+230 INVNEDANAYEI
-242 NGKLIVTDTEG
+242 NGKLVVTDTEG

-260 IVYPGYPENKV
+260 IVYPGYPENKI

-292 INKNFDQEEVT
+292 INKGFDQEEVT

-308 NVSVKARNME
+308 NVSVKAKNME
-318 YSVYQIA
+318 YSVYKIA
-325 NNEGKAVELGED
+325 NNEGKAVELGAD
-337 AWLKINDDKKGGLKV
+337 SWLKISDDKKGGLKV
-352 SAIQNTGGDREVYIL
+352 SATQNTTGDREAYIL

-380 DFIDQYGYTN
+380 TFIDQYGNAN
-390 YDYDGMFIKVSQK
+390 YDYDGMFIKVTQK
-403 GVTVTKDFK
+403 GVTVTKDFT
-412 ALWGRTYADIKAVEF
+412 AVWGRTYANIKAVEF
-427 SKYPDFKDMT
+427 SEYPDFKGTT
-437 PSGLEYGS
+437 PSNFAYGS
-445 CDDNAYVIEITEND
+445 CNDNAYVIEVTEND
-459 IIAHEQSSGAL
+459 IITYGQSAGAL
-470 QFAPLGFPDGYYAF
+470 MFAPLGFPDGYYAF

-507 HDATLYTSKGSIH
+507 QDATLYTSKGSIH

-529 VNTTEAGVTSKGLN
+529 VNTTDNTSKKFE

-557 QSYKSSATLV
+557 QMYKSSATLV

>member
-1 MIFLWKYMYLNDL
+1 MSKTINDL

-89 DGEVETAQ
+89 DGKVETAQ
-97 LSGLKGEVSVTVLVK
+97 LSGLKGEVTVTVLVK

-160 EVEKLEFKWEISAWG
+160 EVEKLEFKWNVPEWG
-175 DAYMGQMK
+175 DPYMDQMK
-183 FAVVANYDWTVAT
+183 FAVVANYDWAVAT
-196 PEKCTFN
+196 PEKCTFS
-203 DQNWNEIPGVAGK
+203 DKSWNEIPGVTGN

-242 NGKLIVTDTEG
+242 NGKLVVTDTEG

-325 NNEGKAVELGED
+325 NIDKKAVELGKD

-352 SAIQNTGGDREVYIL
+352 SATQNTGGDREVYIL

-380 DFIDQYGYTN
+380 DFIDQYGYAN
-390 YDYDGMFIKVSQK
+390 YDYDGMFIKVTQK

-459 IIAHEQSSGAL
+459 VIAHGQSSGAL

-484 GGTADSNLYRMTP
+484 GGTADSHLYRMTP
-497 QSGEWDEKYI
+497 QSGDWDEKYI

-529 VNTTEAGVTSKGLN
+529 VNTTDITSKKFE

-557 QSYKSSATLV
+557 QSNKSSATLV

>member
-1 MIFLWKYMYLNDL
+1 MSKTINDL

-160 EVEKLEFKWEISAWG
+160 EVEKLEFKWNVPEWG
-175 DAYMGQMK
+175 DPYMDQMK

-196 PEKCTFN
+196 PEKCTFS
-203 DQNWNEIPGVAGK
+203 DKSWNEIPGVTGN

-242 NGKLIVTDTEG
+242 NGKLVVTDTEG

-260 IVYPGYPENKV
+260 IVYPGYPENKI

-277 LLGMFGMNFNIDGFV
+277 LLGMFGMNFSIDGFV
-292 INKNFDQEEVT
+292 INKGFDQEEVT

-308 NVSVKARNME
+308 NVSVKAKNME
-318 YSVYQIA
+318 YSVYKIA
-325 NNEGKAVELGED
+325 NNDGKAVELGAD
-337 AWLKINDDKKGGLKV
+337 SWLKISDDKKGGLKV
-352 SAIQNTGGDREVYIL
+352 SATQNTTGDREAYIL
-367 VLPKALVKDFKIE
+367 VLPKALVKDFKVE
-380 DFIDQYGYTN
+380 DFINQYGYTN
-390 YDYDGMFIKVSQK
+390 YDYDGMFIKVTQK
-403 GVTVTKDFK
+403 GVTITKNFK
-412 ALWGRTYADIKAVEF
+412 AVWGRTYADIKAVEF
-427 SKYPDFKDMT
+427 SAYPEFKDMT

-445 CDDNAYVIEITEND
+445 CNDNAYVIEVTEND
-459 IIAHEQSSGAL
+459 VIANGQSSGAL
-470 QFAPLGFPDGYYAF
+470 MFAPLGFPDGYYAF

-507 HDATLYTSKGSIH
+507 QDATLYTSKGSIH

-529 VNTTEAGVTSKGLN
+529 VNTKDNTSKN
-543 GMVVFQFYKTAEDK
+543 FAGMVVFQFYKTAEDK

>member
-160 EVEKLEFKWEISAWG
+160 EVEKLEFKWNVPEWG
-175 DAYMGQMK
+175 DPYMDQVK

-196 PEKCTFN
+196 PEKCTFS
-203 DQNWNEIPGVAGK
+203 DKSWNEIPGVTGN
-216 AGVGPEDEGFSLTY
+216 AGVGPKDEGFSLTY

-242 NGKLIVTDTEG
+242 NGKLVVTDTEG

-325 NNEGKAVELGED
+325 NNEGKAVELGKD

-352 SAIQNTGGDREVYIL
+352 SATQNTGGDREVYIL

-380 DFIDQYGYTN
+380 DFINQYGYTN

-403 GVTVTKDFK
+403 GVTITKDFK

-445 CDDNAYVIEITEND
+445 CEDNAYVIEITEND
-459 IIAHEQSSGAL
+459 VIAYGQSSGAL

-484 GGTADSNLYRMTP
+484 GGTADSHLYRMTP
-497 QSGEWDEKYI
+497 QSGDWDEKYI

-529 VNTTEAGVTSKGLN
+529 VNTTDITSKKFE

>member
-160 EVEKLEFKWEISAWG
+160 EVEKLEFKWNVPEWG
-175 DAYMGQMK
+175 DPYMDQVK

-196 PEKCTFN
+196 PEKCTFS
-203 DQNWNEIPGVAGK
+203 DKSWNEIPGVTGK
-216 AGVGPEDEGFSLTY
+216 AGVGLEDEGFSLTY

-242 NGKLIVTDTEG
+242 NGKLVVTDTEG

-277 LLGMFGMNFNIDGFV
+277 LLGTFGMNFNIDGFV

-325 NNEGKAVELGED
+325 NIDKKAVELSKD

-352 SAIQNTGGDREVYIL
+352 SATQNTGGDREVYIL

-380 DFIDQYGYTN
+380 DFINQYGYTN
-390 YDYDGMFIKVSQK
+390 YDYDGMFIKVTQK

-412 ALWGRTYADIKAVEF
+412 AVWGRTYADIKAVEF

-445 CDDNAYVIEITEND
+445 CNDNTYVIEVTEND
-459 IIAHEQSSGAL
+459 IIANEQSSGAL
-470 QFAPLGFPDGYYAF
+470 MFAPLGFPDGYYAF
-484 GGTADSNLYRMTP
+484 GGTADSNLYRMAP
-497 QSGEWDEKYI
+497 KSGDWDEKYI
-507 HDATLYTSKGSIH
+507 QDATLYTSKGSIH

-529 VNTTEAGVTSKGLN
+529 INMTDITSKNLK
-543 GMVVFQFYKTAEDK
+543 GMVVFQFYQTAEDK
-557 QSYKSSATLV
+557 QLYKSSATLV

>member
-1 MIFLWKYMYLNDL
+1 
-14 IVKDMK
+14 MK

-160 EVEKLEFKWEISAWG
+160 EVEKLEFKWNVPEWG
-175 DAYMGQMK
+175 DPYMDQMK

-196 PEKCTFN
+196 PEKCTFS
-203 DQNWNEIPGVAGK
+203 DKSWNEIPGVTGK
-216 AGVGPEDEGFSLTY
+216 AGVGLEDEGFSLTY

-242 NGKLIVTDTEG
+242 NGKLVVTDTEG

-292 INKNFDQEEVT
+292 INKNFDQEDVT

-325 NNEGKAVELGED
+325 NIDKKAVELGED
-337 AWLKINDDKKGGLKV
+337 AWLKINDDKKGVLKV
-352 SAIQNTGGDREVYIL
+352 SATQNTGGDREVYIL

-380 DFIDQYGYTN
+380 NFIDQYGYAN
-390 YDYDGMFIKVSQK
+390 YDYDGMFIKVTQK
-403 GVTVTKDFK
+403 GITVTKDFK

-445 CDDNAYVIEITEND
+445 CDDNAYVIEITENN
-459 IIAHEQSSGAL
+459 IIANGQSSGAL

-529 VNTTEAGVTSKGLN
+529 VNTTDITSKNLKGT
-543 GMVVFQFYKTAEDK
+543 VVFQFYKTAEDK

>member
-1 MIFLWKYMYLNDL
+1 MYLNDL

-31 AVAAMASCTKDA
+31 AVAAMASCTKDV

-160 EVEKLEFKWEISAWG
+160 EVEKLEFKWNVPEWG
-175 DAYMGQMK
+175 DPYMDQMK
-183 FAVVANYDWTVAT
+183 FAVVANYDWAVAT
-196 PEKCTFN
+196 PEKCTFS
-203 DQNWNEIPGVAGK
+203 DKSWNEIPGVTGN

-242 NGKLIVTDTEG
+242 NGKLVVTDTEG

-292 INKNFDQEEVT
+292 INKGFDQEEVT

-308 NVSVKARNME
+308 NVSVKAKNME
-318 YSVYQIA
+318 YSVYKIA
-325 NNEGKAVELGED
+325 NNDGKAVELGAD
-337 AWLKINDDKKGGLKV
+337 SWLKISDDKKGGLKV
-352 SAIQNTGGDREVYIL
+352 SATQNTTGDREAYIL

-380 DFIDQYGYTN
+380 DFIDQYGYAN

-412 ALWGRTYADIKAVEF
+412 AVWGRTYADIKAVEF

-445 CDDNAYVIEITEND
+445 CNDNTYVIEVTEND
-459 IIAHEQSSGAL
+459 IIANGQSSGAL
-470 QFAPLGFPDGYYAF
+470 MFAPLGFPDGYYAF

-497 QSGEWDEKYI
+497 QNGEWDEKYI
-507 HDATLYTSKGSIH
+507 QDATLYTSKGSIH

-529 VNTTEAGVTSKGLN
+529 INMTDITSKN
-543 GMVVFQFYKTAEDK
+543 FKGMVVFQFYQTAEDK
-557 QSYKSSATLV
+557 QLYKSSATLV

>member
-1 MIFLWKYMYLNDL
+1 MYLNDL

-129 GNKTETI
+129 GNKTKTI

-160 EVEKLEFKWEISAWG
+160 EVEKLEFKWNVPEWG
-175 DAYMGQMK
+175 DPYMDQMK

-196 PEKCTFN
+196 PEKCTFS
-203 DQNWNEIPGVAGK
+203 DKSWNEIPGVTGK
-216 AGVGPEDEGFSLTY
+216 AGVGLEDEGFSLTY
-230 IKVNEDANAYEI
+230 INVNSDAEAYEI
-242 NGKLIVTDTEG
+242 NGKLVVTDTEG

-260 IVYPGYPENKV
+260 IVYPGYPETKV

-277 LLGMFGMNFNIDGFV
+277 LLGMFGMNFSIDGFV
-292 INKNFDQEEVT
+292 INKGFDQEEVT

-308 NVSVKARNME
+308 NVSVKAKNME
-318 YSVYQIA
+318 YSVYKIA
-325 NNEGKAVELGED
+325 NNDGKAVELGAD
-337 AWLKINDDKKGGLKV
+337 SWLKISDDKKGGLKV
-352 SAIQNTGGDREVYIL
+352 SATQNTTGDREAYIL

-380 DFIDQYGYTN
+380 TFIDQYGYAN
-390 YDYDGMFIKVSQK
+390 YDYDGMFIKVTQK

-427 SKYPDFKDMT
+427 SEYPDFKGTT
-437 PSGLEYGS
+437 PSNFAYGS
-445 CDDNAYVIEITEND
+445 CNDNAYVIEVTEND
-459 IIAHEQSSGAL
+459 VIAYGQSSGAL
-470 QFAPLGFPDGYYAF
+470 MFAPLGFPDGYYAF

-507 HDATLYTSKGSIH
+507 QDATLYTSKGSIH

-529 VNTTEAGVTSKGLN
+529 VNTKDNTSKN
-543 GMVVFQFYKTAEDK
+543 FAGMAVFQFYKTAEDK

>member
-1 MIFLWKYMYLNDL
+1 MSKTINDL

-160 EVEKLEFKWEISAWG
+160 EVEKLEFKWNVPEWG
-175 DAYMGQMK
+175 DPYMDQMK

-196 PEKCTFN
+196 PEKCTFS
-203 DQNWNEIPGVAGK
+203 DKSWNEIPGVTGN

-242 NGKLIVTDTEG
+242 NGKLVVTDTEG

-325 NNEGKAVELGED
+325 NNEGKAVELGKD

-352 SAIQNTGGDREVYIL
+352 SATQNTTGDREAYIL

-380 DFIDQYGYTN
+380 DFIDQYGYAN

-459 IIAHEQSSGAL
+459 VIAYGQSSGAL

-484 GGTADSNLYRMTP
+484 GGTADSHLYRMAP
-497 QSGEWDEKYI
+497 KSGDWDEKYI

-529 VNTTEAGVTSKGLN
+529 VNTTDITSKKFE

-557 QSYKSSATLV
+557 QSNKSSATLV

>member
-160 EVEKLEFKWEISAWG
+160 EVEKLEFKWNVPEWG
-175 DAYMGQMK
+175 DPYMDQMK

-196 PEKCTFN
+196 PEKCTFS
-203 DQNWNEIPGVAGK
+203 DKSWNEIPGVTGN

-242 NGKLIVTDTEG
+242 NGKLVVTDTEG

-325 NNEGKAVELGED
+325 NNEGKAVELGKD

-352 SAIQNTGGDREVYIL
+352 SATQNTGGDREVYIL

-380 DFIDQYGYTN
+380 DFIDQYGYAN

-459 IIAHEQSSGAL
+459 VIAYGQSSGAL

-484 GGTADSNLYRMTP
+484 GGTADSHLYRMAP
-497 QSGEWDEKYI
+497 KSGDWDEKYI

-529 VNTTEAGVTSKGLN
+529 VNTTDITSKKFE

-557 QSYKSSATLV
+557 QSNKSSATLV